1 MTQSTL
7 VTSSKGMPVRVTGH
21 TLARAALW
29 AGLLL
34 LIGYPLA
41 MVVVSVVFAEQL
53 GTPAVRLSDLTS
65 PRILQAWRNTA
76 QLGLLVTLGSIL
88 FALPLALL
96 AQETRGRRLLD
107 LLMSI
112 PFLTPPF
119 LVGLAWTQAVGRRG
133 YLSRLGLPGE
143 LASEW
148 LFSVTGLVLL
158 MAVNYAPIVYFAL
171 RAQFTRIPG
180 SLLWSGLTAGKTPGQ
195 VIWRVVLPLL
205 IPGLL
210 AGGFLAFASAI
221 GEYGTPLIIGNRIG
235 YPVVATE
242 IARLINV
249 FPINLSLASTLGALL
264 LFLGAGMYALSSR
277 LTQAIALQARGH
289 YAAPQLLSSWVKLV
303 LWCVAALYAVIAVVL
318 PFAAIITSSLL
329 RVISLGPVLDN
340 LGWQNYLTLL
350 SQGSQGSRAL
360 LTSLTLA
367 AGAALLSTLLGIAA
381 ARGSRWLALI
391 ATVPIAV
398 PAITTAVGFI
408 RAWNA
413 PWVSSLPIYGTVNIL
428 VLFYT
433 AQYLPYSVQ
442 YTRAG
447 QRSIP
452 GSLERAAQVHGATAL
467 RTLRR
472 IAIPLLWP
480 HALAGA
486 IMIFSISFRELVGSV
501 LLRPAGIHTSTTYI
515 LSQFD
520 QGSSSLGMAMGMIVI
535 VASLISVVTART
547 FGTRQRAR

>member
-1 MTQSTL
+1 MIRSAQGVALPGRRVDT
-7 VTSSKGMPVRVTGH
+7 VTDL
-21 TLARAALW
+21 LAQGALW
-29 AGLLL
+29 SGLLL
-34 LIGYPLA
+34 LIAYPLA
-41 MVVVSVVFAEQL
+41 MVVISVVFAEQL
-53 GTPAVRLSDLTS
+53 GAPTVRLSEVVS
-65 PRILQAWRNTA
+65 PRIVQAWRNTA
-76 QLGLLVTLGSIL
+76 QLGALVTLGSIL

-96 AQETRGRRLLD
+96 AQETRARRLLD

-143 LASEW
+143 AAGEL
-148 LFSVTGLVLL
+148 LFSLAGLALL

-171 RAQFTRIPG
+171 RAQFSRIPS
-180 SLLWSGLTAGKTPGQ
+180 SLLWSALSTGNAP
-195 VIWRVVLPLL
+195 WRVVWRVVMPLL

-235 YPVVATE
+235 YPVIATE

-264 LFLGAGMYALSSR
+264 LLLGAAMYLLSTRLSR
-277 LTQAIALQARGH
+277 TLALQSRGQ
-289 YAAPQLLSSWVKLV
+289 YAPPQLLSGWVKL
-303 LWCVAALYAVIAVVL
+303 LFWGIAAGYAVFAVIL
-318 PFAAIITSSLL
+318 PFATIITSSLL
-329 RVISLGPVLDN
+329 RVISRGPVAGN
-340 LGWQNYLTLL
+340 LGWQNYLALL
-350 SQGSQGSRAL
+350 TQGSQGSRAL
-360 LTSLTLA
+360 MTSLGLA
-367 AGAALLSTLLGIAA
+367 LVAALLGTLLGIAA
-381 ARGSRWLALI
+381 ARSGRWLI
-391 ATVPIAV
+391 FMATMPIAV
-398 PAITTAVGFI
+398 PAITMAVGFI

-413 PWVSSLPIYGTVNIL
+413 PWASALPIYGTLSIVA
-428 VLFYT
+428 LFYT

-452 GSLERAAQVHGATAL
+452 ASLERAAQVHGSGRL

-486 IMIFSISFRELVGSV
+486 IMIFSIAFRELVGSV
-501 LLRPAGIHTSTTYI
+501 LLRPAGVHTSATYI

-535 VASLISVVTART
+535 VASLISVMTART
-547 FGTRQRAR
+547 FGIGQRVR